1 MGRQEPG
8 RDGLEYRLKE
18 LDPPGVAYYTWF
30 IPPQDP
36 SAFPVG
42 LTGEAAAFVER
53 VRRLGPIYGGAVPEA
68 AVRLDLRLDA
78 ELGAGRDGVRA
89 RTHRLHARG
98 HVLVEA
104 EDERA
109 VPRLR
114 LVRSR
119 PRRPGEAWVLA
130 GGGADG

>member
-18 LDPPGVAYYTWF
+18 LDPPGVVYDTWF
-30 IPPQDP
+30 IPPQDAGALP
-36 SAFPVG
+36 IG
-42 LTGEAAAFVER
+42 LTGEAAAFVAR
-53 VRRLGPIYGGAVPEA
+53 VQRLGPIYGGAVPEA
-68 AVRLDLRLDA
+68 AVRLDLRLDEEA
-78 ELGAGRDGVRA
+78 VTRRDGVRA

-114 LVRSR
+114 LVHSR
-119 PRRPGEAWVLA
+119 PRRPGEAWVLM